1 MLHGLEKSEVP
12 QEVVDEVKKQ
22 LTIHKVSD
30 MKKVTRALVRKYL
43 RDLKHIKVTRKDGTT
58 YITEGPKFYKHTSQI
73 AQRISGRQEVVIP
86 QWITRKIRQMFGV
99 IGIVVCDERIASRTN
114 PLDLIPVSFFAEVA
128 FDEIRPEYRK
138 NFSNY
143 APVISHL
150 LELLDD
156 PEADRL
162 MRFFPKLKSK
172 DKHLDQELM
181 WERACERVQWQ

>member
-12 QEVVDEVKKQ
+12 EEVVEEVRKV
-22 LTIHKVSD
+22 LAIHKVTD

-43 RDLKHIKVTRKDGTT
+43 RDLTYIKVTRKDGST
-58 YITEGPKFYKHTSQI
+58 YITEGPKYYKHTSQI

-86 QWITRKIRQMFGV
+86 PWITRKIRRMFSV
-99 IGIVVCDERIASRTN
+99 I
-114 PLDLIPVSFFAEVA
+114 EVA

-143 APVISHL
+143 APVINHL

-156 PEADRL
+156 PEADAL
-162 MRFFPKLKSK
+162 MKHFPKLKSK
-172 DKHLDQELM
+172 DKHLDQEAL
-181 WERACERVQWQ
+181 WEKACNRVQWQYIRH